1 LAAFLGLVGKELNK
15 QHNPYVQARKLS
27 NVIYACAKLRQQ
39 PQADELLLLL
49 EAFLHPDVLA
59 PAAPQAIANVVWSLG
74 LLCVSR
80 GWEAVVSQEL
90 LQQLLAPELLIMLAK
105 RGTSQAVANLL
116 VGLGRMCT
124 GPSPLLSTAAAQGYA
139 GQLLSGVRLNR
150 LSSWAPQHID
160 NTMWA
165 LGELQS
171 KDTEF
176 IRAAV
181 AAAPVWLPQ
190 CSKQSFNQALS
201 ACVQLHYRDEHFMEL
216 LLQRGKQMLQP
227 DRRRRGRP
235 LPEADM
241 ASVAAMCSLT
251 VAQLDMRGLAGPAR

>member
-1 LAAFLGLVGKELNK
+1 
-15 QHNPYVQARKLS
+15 
-27 NVIYACAKLRQQ
+27 
-39 PQADELLLLL
+39 
-49 EAFLHPDVLA
+49 
-59 PAAPQAIANVVWSLG
+59 
-74 LLCVSR
+74 
-80 GWEAVVSQEL
+80 
-90 LQQLLAPELLIMLAK
+90 
-105 RGTSQAVANLL
+105 
-116 VGLGRMCT
+116 
-124 GPSPLLSTAAAQGYA
+124 
-139 GQLLSGVRLNR
+139 
-150 LSSWAPQHID
+150 
-160 NTMWA
+160 MWA

-190 CSKQSFNQALS
+190 CSKQNFNQALS